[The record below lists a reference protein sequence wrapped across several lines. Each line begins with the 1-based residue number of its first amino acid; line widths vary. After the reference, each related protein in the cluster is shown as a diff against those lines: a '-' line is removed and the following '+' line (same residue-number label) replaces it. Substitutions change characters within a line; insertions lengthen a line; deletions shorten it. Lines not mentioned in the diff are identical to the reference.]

1 MDREADVV
9 YRYDGSFEGFLC
21 CVFES
26 VYAHEIPFAILPH
39 SSPMATLFPEKLIE
53 TDPAK
58 ARRVDASLPKSWARG
73 RAAAWRTPFFPAARR
88 RNC

>member
-58 ARRVDASLPKSWARG
+58 ARPKSWARG
-73 RAAAWRTPFFPAARR
+73 RAAAWPTPFFPAARR
-88 RNC
+88 RSC